1 MAALGYDGPPAR
13 RTDVERLITSFAS
26 ILQPLGAMTALL
38 AIWIALLDIHNEFL
52 PVLFVAALL
61 LLGVGLV
68 VE

>member
-1 MAALGYDGPPAR
+1 
-13 RTDVERLITSFAS
+13 
-26 ILQPLGAMTALL
+26 MTALL